1 MIGFQ
6 RNRRK
11 VGCDSKRNFTNENF
25 FEVENSCRHTPEMVT
40 KRCESR
46 HARQRSL
53 STVNE
58 MIFEVGNVLLR
69 TLRVKRNAGM
79 GTPAEY
85 LLILS

>member
-1 MIGFQ
+1 
-6 RNRRK
+6 
-11 VGCDSKRNFTNENF
+11 
-25 FEVENSCRHTPEMVT
+25 MVT

-85 LLILS
+85 LSGLAIKKNGNHQSVMAGGIFV